1 MGIPSIIITF
11 IEKSRSV
18 IARSG
23 AKNAGLIIPL
33 AMTNDNRTLKLAPGD
48 DIPSSVSKYKDQI
61 EQMLIGGSTQPK
73 KAVIA
78 FAGVDYADI
87 TDALEALAD
96 ENASYIALSDS
107 ADTMATKVVTW
118 IKAQR
123 NAGKNVKAVLPNTA
137 ADNEGIINYV
147 TESVSVGDKTYTAEQ
162 FCARI
167 AGLLAGTPITE
178 SATYFVLTEATDCTR
193 MTKEEMDTAIDD
205 GKLILN
211 YEDGKV
217 RIVRAVNSFVTKSA
231 EKGNQYKKIKLIDIM
246 DTIRNDIKTTIK
258 DEWIGKKA
266 NSYDN
271 KCLLIAAIQN
281 YFNDLIQQGVLS
293 SASVEIDTSNN
304 KKYLEENGVDT
315 TELNSEEIKQANTG
329 DKVFLIAQIKM
340 NDAIEDVSLEIN
352 I

>member
-1 MGIPSIIITF
+1 M
-11 IEKSRSV
+11 

-23 AKNAGLIIPL
+23 AKNVGLIIPQ
-33 AMTNDNRTLKLAPGD
+33 AVSNDIRAVKIAPGD
-48 DIPSSVSKYKDQI
+48 DIPSVLSKYQDQI
-61 EQMLIGGSTQPK
+61 EKMLLGGSTQPK
-73 KAVIA
+73 KAVVA
-78 FAGVDYADI
+78 FGGADYSEI
-87 TDALEALAD
+87 TAALEALAD
-96 ENASYIALSDS
+96 ENASYIALSSS

-123 NAGKNVKAVLPNTA
+123 NAGKNVKAVLPDTA
-137 ADNEGIINYV
+137 ADCEGVINYA
-147 TESVSVGDKTYTAEQ
+147 TESVSVGDKSYTADEY
-162 FCARI
+162 CARI

-178 SATYFVLTEATDCTR
+178 SATYFVLSEATDCTR
-193 MTKEEMDTAIDD
+193 LTKEEMDNAVDA

-217 RIVRAVNSFVTKSA
+217 RIVRAVNSLVTKS
-231 EKGNQYKKIKLIDIM
+231 EGKGNQYKKIKLIDIM

-281 YFNDLIQQGVLS
+281 YFNTLVQQGVLS
-293 SASVEIDTSNN
+293 FANVQIDTSNN

-315 TELNSEEIKQANTG
+315 TEMNSEEIKQANTG
-329 DKVFLIAQIKM
+329 DKVFLVAQIKM